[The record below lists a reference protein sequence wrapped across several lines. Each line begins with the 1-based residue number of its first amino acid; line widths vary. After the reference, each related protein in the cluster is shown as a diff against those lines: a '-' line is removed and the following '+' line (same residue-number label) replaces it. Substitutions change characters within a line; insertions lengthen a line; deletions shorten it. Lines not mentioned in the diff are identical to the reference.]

1 MDSYGSH
8 TRSSNSAKI
17 VRARKKPLDQPLSA
31 EESLEMAEGLFV
43 ACRFTEAARVSSE
56 YLASI
61 VGCGRD
67 ESATIVPVVNFGD
80 DFIAPLGE
88 CDVADLIV
96 AVLLQCG
103 YELRRKED
111 WDLCR
116 SFYSKRGPMPFE
128 VAILW

>member
-1 MDSYGSH
+1 MDLYGSH
-8 TRSSNSAKI
+8 TLSSNT
-17 VRARKKPLDQPLSA
+17 LEQPLSP

-56 YLASI
+56 YLGSLL
-61 VGCGRD
+61 GRGSN
-67 ESATIVPVVNFGD
+67 ESSTIVPVVSFGD
-80 DFIAPLGE
+80 NCIAPLGE
-88 CDVADLIV
+88 CSVADLIV

-116 SFYSKRGPMPFE
+116 SFYSEHGPMPFE